1 MSESQ
6 IMFKQIRIL
15 TYKHPFLRKL
25 LYPAIIMRRC
35 LINRRRRNIE
45 ILCENI
51 SDILAED
58 PIVYVDEFQGFFEIG
73 VHSDLFKRII
83 AYKRYDPKIAQY
95 CLKYLNKDRDA
106 IDIGANIG
114 FYTILFAKNLNRRRV
129 LSIEPT
135 TNALQKLYK
144 NIVLN
149 RVEKNVIVYEGVAS
163 SYIGKAEIKIVEG
176 KEEYSSIGE
185 MKHPSIFGSAYI
197 SKNVNCTTVDDLTK
211 QYSLDPGFL
220 KIDVE
225 GAEHLVLGGCKELLE
240 FHRPIIIS
248 EISERLLKQ
257 NGSSS
262 KDLINF
268 ILQCDYNIVD
278 PIDPKIPPGFKD
290 SGDLLCIPKEIGQT
304 DIR

>member
-1 MSESQ
+1 
-6 IMFKQIRIL
+6 MFKQIRIL

-25 LYPAIIMRRC
+25 LYPAITMRRY

-83 AYKRYDPKIAQY
+83 AYKRYEPKIAQY
-95 CLKYLNKDRDA
+95 CLKYLNKNRDA

-149 RVEKNVIVYEGVAS
+149 RVEKKCYCIRRS
-163 SYIGKAEIKIVEG
+163 
-176 KEEYSSIGE
+176 
-185 MKHPSIFGSAYI
+185 
-197 SKNVNCTTVDDLTK
+197 C
-211 QYSLDPGFL
+211 
-220 KIDVE
+220 
-225 GAEHLVLGGCKELLE
+225 
-240 FHRPIIIS
+240 
-248 EISERLLKQ
+248 
-257 NGSSS
+257 
-262 KDLINF
+262 
-268 ILQCDYNIVD
+268 
-278 PIDPKIPPGFKD
+278 FK
-290 SGDLLCIPKEIGQT
+290 LY
-304 DIR
+304 R